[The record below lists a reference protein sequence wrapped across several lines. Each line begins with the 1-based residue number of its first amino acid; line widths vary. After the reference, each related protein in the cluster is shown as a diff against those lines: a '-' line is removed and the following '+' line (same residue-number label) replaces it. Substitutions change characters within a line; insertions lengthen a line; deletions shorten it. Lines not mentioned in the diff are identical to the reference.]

1 MSSTAA
7 DWTSVLI
14 DLCNLA
20 VNVLRLLGE
29 EPVRRWFRQ
38 RSATPTTGRGDT
50 EMGQGGE
57 LEEVRRSISQLTV
70 RLDNINTPPTVSTA
84 SPPAP
89 AAVPDPP
96 PLIIIMLPVF
106 ILAPAPPSP
115 PHTVFTETPTVTT
128 EDPTVITEPPTVV
141 TVSRSSTPDIFFS
154 LPPSPSHSEYSD
166 R

>member
-1 MSSTAA
+1 MSSTAV

-14 DLCNLA
+14 NLCNLA
-20 VNVLRLLGE
+20 VNVLCLLGE
-29 EPVRRWFRQ
+29 EPVRRWVRQ
-38 RSATPTTGRGDT
+38 RSATPTTGSGDT

-70 RLDNINTPPTVSTA
+70 RLDNINTHPTVSTA

-96 PLIIIMLPVF
+96 IIIIMLPVF